1 MLPPGRPTLHIAA
14 KLAANIA
21 AMCTAPAERLRRD
34 DSRPHAAR
42 RAPMWNARSPKDR
55 PESAAAPGPAFS
67 PFSFPPLGTPFPDS
81 PFKSGL
87 HQRGQTAGGNRTAA
101 FLENGAKPPRSRRFS
116 LAPFSA
122 AALRVAPPHR
132 RSINPVALD
141 PTLGVSALVGPK
153 PVAAVQVL
161 ARFRPSKVAPI
172 AKRIGALILPPK
184 TLRGGFALRAPA
196 TRRASDPATVTPSRC
211 GIGMSCRLRTARR
224 GCGQLFLS
232 AAKW

>member
-1 MLPPGRPTLHIAA
+1 MRRARAAPEYNPARPDAVFPSPDATL
-14 KLAANIA
+14 
-21 AMCTAPAERLRRD
+21 
-34 DSRPHAAR
+34 SAR
-42 RAPMWNARSPKDR
+42 RR
-55 PESAAAPGPAFS
+55 PGPAFS
-67 PFSFPPLGTPFPDS
+67 PFSFPPLETPFPDS